1 MIALRLG
8 QSCAIPFFH
17 DFSEAGRTS
26 FFNKSQSLNA
36 PFPILI
42 TEFGTLIVSIADI
55 QENTLSPIFFKDEGR
70 ITFLA
75 FGKYVN
81 EFFPNDVIPSPI
93 TIFFIQS
100 FSILSK

>member
-17 DFSEAGRTS
+17 DFSEAGRTSFFKEPQLLIALFPILVTESGRTS

-55 QENTLSPIFFKDEGR
+55 EVSFTSTL
-70 ITFLA
+70 L
-75 FGKYVN
+75 
-81 EFFPNDVIPSPI
+81 
-93 TIFFIQS
+93 
-100 FSILSK
+100 